1 MSSTL
6 PSLGLHGL
14 GGLWSTIAA
23 RLVVDWHGAC
33 LSSSASGGA
42 HMKMTWRVERLK
54 DLAALSVGL
63 SILLL
68 IARLW

>member
-1 MSSTL
+1 MK
-6 PSLGLHGL
+6 
-14 GGLWSTIAA
+14 TI
-23 RLVVDWHGAC
+23 
-33 LSSSASGGA
+33 
-42 HMKMTWRVERLK
+42 WRVERLK